1 MRSLPLFLLLCFAF
15 PVVVAAQGL
24 DLGSLGPGLGDQPF
38 QMQAWLGPSTTPG
51 VAVLHVQVRLQ
62 PGWWIYSVT
71 QPKGG
76 PIRTSFRVQPPQG
89 VELAGKFRPDK
100 PPKVEPDPN
109 FDGLKVEKHLGQ
121 VTWRAPLRLGQG
133 VDPRKLEVRGSMRA
147 MVCNKQTCLPPRRY
161 SFAARW
167 KDGPPVKLDAGAAA
181 EPPPASGSGGEDAAN
196 AGDGEGEEPLGEL
209 FSLLKH
215 FQPYTPQTLT
225 ELTGAE
231 LDKLQPVRQQ
241 STGGGLLLYLAFAF
255 LGGLI
260 LNVMPCVLPV
270 LGLKIMSFVQ
280 QSGESRARAFLL
292 NVYYSLGLLSVFWA
306 LALAAVLLGLQWG
319 QQFASVGFTAAV
331 TAVVFVFALALLGV
345 WEIPIPGF
353 MGTGKAGELAQK
365 EGASGAFLKGV
376 LTTVLATPCTGPFM
390 GTALMWAVKQHPA
403 VVFAT
408 FTSLG
413 VGMASPY
420 LVVGLFPRLVAWLPK
435 PGPWME
441 TFKHLMG
448 FVLLGTVVWLLTT
461 LPPESVVPEVALLFG
476 LWLAFWWVGQ
486 LNPVAS
492 VSEKTQAWLTAAAIA
507 IAAAWVSFG
516 YLADVMRYRLRWR
529 EAMTVAHVLQK
540 AAESPQGVLALNSQ
554 RPPGRYTVLVDFTAD
569 W

>member
-1 MRSLPLFLLLCFAF
+1 MHSKWFFSLLVLILPGTA
-15 PVVVAAQGL
+15 AAQEL
-24 DLGSLGPGLGDQPF
+24 PVAGPLSQGLGGQQPF
-38 QMQAWLGPSTTPG
+38 QMQAWLGPSTTQG
-51 VAVLHVQVRLQ
+51 VVVLHVQVKLQ

-76 PIRTSFRVQPPQG
+76 PIRTSFRLQPPQG

-100 PPKVEPDPN
+100 PPKVEADPN
-109 FDGLKVEKHLGQ
+109 FGGLKVEKHLKE
-121 VTWRAPLRLGQG
+121 VTWRAPLRLAAGI
-133 VDPRKLEVRGSMRA
+133 DPRKLEVPGSMRA
-147 MVCNKQTCLPPRRY
+147 MVCNKQTCLPPKRY
-161 SFAARW
+161 RFTARW
-167 KDGPPVKLDAGAAA
+167 RDGPPVKVEL
-181 EPPPASGSGGEDAAN
+181 ASQGDQSSSSDSDQGEH
-196 AGDGEGEEPLGEL
+196 EVL
-209 FSLLKH
+209 SLLKH
-215 FQPYTPQTLT
+215 LRPYTPETLAK
-225 ELTGAE
+225 LTGAD
-231 LDKLQPVRQQ
+231 LNQLQPVRQNPT
-241 STGGGLLLYLAFAF
+241 SGGLLLYLALAF
-255 LGGLI
+255 LGGLV

-270 LGLKIMSFVQ
+270 LGLKVMSFIQ

-306 LALAAVLLGLQWG
+306 LALAAVVMGLQWG

-353 MGTGKAGELAQK
+353 VGSGKAGELAQR
-365 EGASGAFLKGV
+365 EGPAGAFLKGV

-390 GTALMWAVKQHPA
+390 GTALMWAVKQNPG

-408 FTSLG
+408 FTALG
-413 VGMASPY
+413 LGMATPY

-461 LPPESVVPEVALLFG
+461 LPPESVVPTVALLFG

-486 LNPVAS
+486 VNPVAS
-492 VSEKTQAWLTAAAIA
+492 AREKLRAWLVAGAITV
-507 IAAAWVSFG
+507 AAAWVSFG
-516 YLADVMRYRLRWR
+516 YLSEVMRYRVRWR
-529 EAMTVAHVLQK
+529 EAMTVADVMQRL
-540 AAESPQGVLALNSQ
+540 ARSSPQGTLAWNTEPA
-554 RPPGRYTVLVDFTAD
+554 RGRYTVLVDFTAD